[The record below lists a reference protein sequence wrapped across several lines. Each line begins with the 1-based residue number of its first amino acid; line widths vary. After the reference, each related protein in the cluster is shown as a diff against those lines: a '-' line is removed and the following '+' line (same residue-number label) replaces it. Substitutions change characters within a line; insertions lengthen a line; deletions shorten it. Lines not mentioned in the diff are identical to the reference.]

1 MSKKSIERR
10 DLFSMFLVP
19 TLIGKLLL
27 FYFGLM
33 YTAYPGEG
41 YGYALL
47 ASIVFTVT
55 MVARFLW
62 KYRDYDGG

>member
-1 MSKKSIERR
+1 
-10 DLFSMFLVP
+10 MFLVP